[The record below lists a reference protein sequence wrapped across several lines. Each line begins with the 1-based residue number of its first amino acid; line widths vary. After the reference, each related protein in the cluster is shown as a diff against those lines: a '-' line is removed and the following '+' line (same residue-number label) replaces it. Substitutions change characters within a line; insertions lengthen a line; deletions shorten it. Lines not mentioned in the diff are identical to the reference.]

1 MNVHLDVRS
10 LLLLPKGQSAEEV
23 EESADLLGCEIVH
36 VVQDSLNKISCSVRN
51 STRGKIFG
59 RTPSVTASYKPLII
73 EYINC
78 T

>member
-10 LLLLPKGQSAEEV
+10 LLLLPKCQSAEEV
-23 EESADLLGCEIVH
+23 EESANLLGCEIVH
-36 VVQDSLNKISCSVRN
+36 VVQGSLNKIFCSVRN

-59 RTPSVTASYKPLII
+59 KMPSVTASYKQLII
-73 EYINC
+73 QYINC